1 VHIDPGG
8 HEITVTAG
16 ENVLAAALAAGIPL
30 PHSCRAGRCASC
42 KARLIEGRIA
52 YPEDRLPPG
61 IVASE
66 AARGEVLLCQA
77 MPRSDLRIA
86 ARLGPVRA
94 DTAHGVIVDAA
105 EALSTGGMR
114 VTLRF
119 LGAVLTAR
127 PGQFIDVETAA
138 GERERVPVVMADGA
152 LLDVEVLEL
161 APHELVRAR
170 GPFDSPR

>member
-1 VHIDPGG
+1 
-8 HEITVTAG
+8 VTAG

-52 YPEDRLPPG
+52 YPDDRLPPG

-77 MPRSDLRIA
+77 QPRSDLRIA
-86 ARLGPVRA
+86 VRLGPVRA
-94 DTAHGVIVDAA
+94 DSAHGVVVDGATPLAA
-105 EALSTGGMR
+105 GGMH

-119 LGAVLTAR
+119 LGSMLPAR

-138 GERERVPVVMADGA
+138 GERERVPVVRSEGA
-152 LLDVEVLEL
+152 NLDVEVLEL
-161 APHELVRAR
+161 EPRDLVRAR
-170 GPFDSPR
+170 GPFDTPR